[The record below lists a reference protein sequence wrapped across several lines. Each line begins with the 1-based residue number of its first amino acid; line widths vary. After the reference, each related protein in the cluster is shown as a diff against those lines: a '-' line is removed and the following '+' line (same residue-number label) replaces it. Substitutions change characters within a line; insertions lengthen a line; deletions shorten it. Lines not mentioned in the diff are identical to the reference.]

1 MFFAGMSPHLV
12 SLLVLT
18 TLTVSAWADD
28 DEDKLIITVEVKRNN
43 MSIPWDNKLSDK
55 KSKEFKAVSLAVKSQ
70 LKKDLKE
77 LPSVSQIKVKSFM
90 EKEGHTFCEFEC
102 RVNSKHVTKEDIEK
116 ALNMTMDISASEGIS
131 YTQINMIL
139 NLLSLSWI
147 DAYDDPK
154 TPEYDNLMTSIID
167 ALSEVFKGTDA
178 VVDLEIVSVSEAIDG
193 SLAVEYVALVDP
205 EEDVQK
211 SDLEEIFK
219 EFTKDRSFEKMITAA
234 EKPQLQQSQ
243 DQKDEP
249 LVGVIVFAALIMGTV
264 ILVFLVV
271 VLRRNW
277 KSAKEN
283 APEASFESYR
293 RKKHRIP
300 PDLGTQQSDTTS
312 TSYRR
317 TDSVVLEIV
326 ERPESDF

>member
-1 MFFAGMSPHLV
+1 M
-12 SLLVLT
+12 
-18 TLTVSAWADD
+18 
-28 DEDKLIITVEVKRNN
+28 EVKRNN

-77 LPSVSQIKVKSFM
+77 LLSVSQIKVKSFM

-102 RVNSKHVTKEDIEK
+102 RVNSKDVTKEDIEK

-167 ALSEVFKGTDA
+167 ALSEVFKDTDA

-271 VLRRNW
+271 V
-277 KSAKEN
+277 SA
-283 APEASFESYR
+283 F
-293 RKKHRIP
+293 I
-300 PDLGTQQSDTTS
+300 S
-312 TSYRR
+312 TADEYY
-317 TDSVVLEIV
+317 
-326 ERPESDF
+326 F